1 LTNRLKNSVSDSV
14 ENWKAR
20 KRSERFVDKEKNV
33 RWLVDVFVAERVNS
47 MRIEKVLGGNA
58 PRVLSFADS
67 VTKVRFC
74 IVECVERLI

>member
-1 LTNRLKNSVSDSV
+1 
-14 ENWKAR
+14 
-20 KRSERFVDKEKNV
+20 VDKEKNV